1 MCSVRGRASRRKL
14 GRFLP
19 EQGAAAG
26 TESDDKMTIV
36 KICGLT
42 NLEDA
47 LMAAAAGADLL
58 GFILYPKSPR
68 YVAPEEIAAIA
79 AGVRA
84 AFPTSP
90 RVVGVFVNA
99 PTTQVLATLDRAR
112 LDLAQL
118 HGDESAAEV
127 AALAGRGFKA
137 VRPASLAAALAA
149 ADAFAPHG
157 VAAGPHLLIDAY
169 TPNAYGGAGHLGD
182 WSLAT
187 TVARR
192 VERLLLAGGLT
203 PENVAAA
210 VQAVQPWG
218 VDVASGVEA
227 SPGHKDHAKV
237 RAFIAAA
244 KGLSLTRHARTQ

>member
-1 MCSVRGRASRRKL
+1 
-14 GRFLP
+14 
-19 EQGAAAG
+19 
-26 TESDDKMTIV
+26 MTIV

-47 LMAAAAGADLL
+47 LVAAAAGADLL

-68 YVAPEEIAAIA
+68 YVAPEAITEIL

-84 AFPTSP
+84 AFPAPP
-90 RVVGVFVNA
+90 RSVGVFVNA
-99 PTTQVLATLDRAR
+99 PTTQVLAVLDHTG

-137 VRPASLAAALAA
+137 VRPAGFEDALALAKAYA
-149 ADAFAPHG
+149 AIGAS
-157 VAAGPHLLIDAY
+157 AGPAMLIDAY
-169 TPNAYGGAGHLGD
+169 DPHAYGGTGQRSD
-182 WSLAT
+182 WTAAAA
-187 TVARR
+187 VAQR
-192 VERLLLAGGLT
+192 VSHLLLAGGLT
-203 PENVAAA
+203 PDNVAAA
-210 VQAVQPWG
+210 VQAVRPWG

-227 SPGHKDHAKV
+227 SPGRKDHAKV

-244 KGLSLTRHARTQ
+244 RGLPLTFDAQAL